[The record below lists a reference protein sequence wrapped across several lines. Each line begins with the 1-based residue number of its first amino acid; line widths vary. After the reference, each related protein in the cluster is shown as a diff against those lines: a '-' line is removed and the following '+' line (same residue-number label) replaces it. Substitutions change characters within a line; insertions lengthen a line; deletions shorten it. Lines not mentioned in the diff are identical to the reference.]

1 MIMGSWQIY
10 VLGVR
15 SPTTAFGALPLVC
28 NSLLCYP
35 PTTLASVCPLV
46 VTFLSF

>member
-35 PTTLASVCPLV
+35 PITLASVCPLV
-46 VTFLSF
+46 VAFLS